1 MDGRGD
7 EVGQFSGVPL
17 SDKAQTHGPLNTVPH
32 PMAFFFFFFCWLFFS
47 LFFFLSL
54 SLSFSR
60 LLRRPAFSKLEYQQ
74 EGLCHY

>member
-32 PMAFFFFFFCWLFFS
+32 PTLFFS
-47 LFFFLSL
+47 SLFL
-54 SLSFSR
+54 
-60 LLRRPAFSKLEYQQ
+60 
-74 EGLCHY
+74 G

>member
-32 PMAFFFFFFCWLFFS
+32 PTLFFFF
-47 LFFFLSL
+47 
-54 SLSFSR
+54 SFSR
-60 LLRRPAFSKLEYQQ
+60 LDVLLSAS
-74 EGLCHY
+74 